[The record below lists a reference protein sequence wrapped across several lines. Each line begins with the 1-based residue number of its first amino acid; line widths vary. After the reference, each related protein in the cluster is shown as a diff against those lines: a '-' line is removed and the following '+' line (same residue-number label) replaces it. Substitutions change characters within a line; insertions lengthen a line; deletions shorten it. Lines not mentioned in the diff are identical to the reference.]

1 MMGGKVFYFLFQE
14 YAIVKLNQKITW
26 EMSTEISALFSFL
39 LKNPALRILY
49 LDMSETVHV
58 DSTILG
64 TIVHLKKNADNVNVK
79 VVICSPSKQCVNI
92 LIDVGLNKVLKID
105 NGSPPKMEIAS
116 ELLFGTEKTIQE
128 IEALIKDA
136 HEELVNLNDKNKKQF
151 SSVID
156 SMKTNPL

>member
-1 MMGGKVFYFLFQE
+1 MIGGKVLYYMYQE
-14 YAIVKLNQKITW
+14 YAIVKLSQKITW

-39 LKNPALRILY
+39 LKNTALRIIY
-49 LDMSETVHV
+49 LDMSETSHV

-64 TIVHLKKNADNVNVK
+64 TIVHLKKDADHNTVK
-79 VVICSPSKQCVNI
+79 VVICSPLKQCETI

-105 NGSPPKMEIAS
+105 NGPPPKMEFAS

-136 HEELVNLNDKNKKQF
+136 HEELVKLNDKNKQQF

-156 SMKTNPL
+156 TFNANPL

>member
-1 MMGGKVFYFLFQE
+1 MIGGKVFYFLFQE

-39 LKNPALRILY
+39 LKNPTLRTLY
-49 LDMSETVHV
+49 LDMSETSHV

-64 TIVHLKKNADNVNVK
+64 TIVHLKKNADLTNVK

-105 NGSPPKMEIAS
+105 NGPPPKMKIAC
-116 ELLFGTEKTIQE
+116 ELSFGTEKTIQE